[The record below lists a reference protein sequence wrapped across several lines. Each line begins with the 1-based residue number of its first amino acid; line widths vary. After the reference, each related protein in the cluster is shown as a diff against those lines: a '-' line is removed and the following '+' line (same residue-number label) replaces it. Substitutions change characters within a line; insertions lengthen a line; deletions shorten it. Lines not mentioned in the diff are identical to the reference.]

1 MPVSVYLRKGRLA
14 VSLLATVL
22 VTSSCGMA
30 LHYMKNGF
38 VSAPPAS
45 EFGLGPRKSAAGTFT
60 ATVTPAKPF
69 TVGPLHAVRLELV
82 DAAGNPVNDAEILI
96 NGGMP
101 QHGHGLP
108 TKPRITSTEPNG
120 VYVVEGVRFNMGGW
134 WELKFAVSSKA
145 AKDSV
150 TFNIR
155 L

>member
-1 MPVSVYLRKGRLA
+1 
-14 VSLLATVL
+14 
-22 VTSSCGMA
+22 MA
-30 LHYMKNGF
+30 LHFMKNGF

-45 EFGLGPRKSAAGTFT
+45 EFGLGPRTSSAGAFT
-60 ATVTPAKPF
+60 AAVTTSKPLS
-69 TVGPLHAVRLELV
+69 VGPLHSVRLELV
-82 DAAGNPVNDAEILI
+82 DAQGQPVNDAQILV

-108 TKPRITSTEPNG
+108 TKPRITSSEPNG

-134 WELKFAVSSKA
+134 WELKFAVSASA